1 MSVPKNLTQV
11 ALSLVAPLTPSMVDP
26 VQAAIKFLPACE
38 RVFIV
43 VVNVEN
49 VAADN
54 PVKPLNANHNP
65 S

>member
-1 MSVPKNLTQV
+1 
-11 ALSLVAPLTPSMVDP
+11 MVDP

-54 PVKPLNANHNP
+54 PVKPLNANHN
-65 S
+65 SS